1 LTKIDVFANA
11 STSTVKGS
19 VKYGYDTLGRRNGV
33 SNETSIGTPSYSK
46 TIDYLLSDGDQI
58 GEILGATG
66 QVTNRF
72 MYGPGVDMV
81 LSEQQFA
88 GGVAQSPQ
96 YQLTDHLGTV
106 RGVAQRV
113 GGASSAT
120 LVNAVQ
126 YDAFGKVT
134 SQRNATNQPHH
145 GFAGRD
151 IEPVGGLT
159 YNRNRYYST
168 SSGRFISQDP
178 IGFNAGDENLYRYV
192 GNKPTTHTDPSGL
205 QESANGPSTQS
216 PTIKVNVIN
225 SGTGQPFS
233 VTLPNPYY
241 QGGQGAYP
249 PILSLPPLLN
259 ETEQQQLERRMQ
271 QSAQDKADWR
281 AAMAEVNQRL
291 QLVTLVGSV
300 LSGKPRRP
308 SNAIVSGSQRPSV
321 TIKPSA
327 PVKTVGDT
335 ILEGRCMITYWPP
348 NRGFDGPPTTT
359 TLPAGARID
368 RYGYDGGTFVSPQGV
383 PSPKRALAPGTTD
396 KPCSVFEVVNPLEVK
411 AGKIA
416 PWFNQPGGGMQYEL
430 GKSIKELLECG
441 AIRRVTP

>member
-1 LTKIDVFANA
+1 
-11 STSTVKGS
+11 
-19 VKYGYDTLGRRNGV
+19 
-33 SNETSIGTPSYSK
+33 
-46 TIDYLLSDGDQI
+46 
-58 GEILGATG
+58 
-66 QVTNRF
+66 
-72 MYGPGVDMV
+72 
-81 LSEQQFA
+81 
-88 GGVAQSPQ
+88 
-96 YQLTDHLGTV
+96 
-106 RGVAQRV
+106 
-113 GGASSAT
+113 
-120 LVNAVQ
+120 
-126 YDAFGKVT
+126 
-134 SQRNATNQPHH
+134 
-145 GFAGRD
+145 
-151 IEPVGGLT
+151 
-159 YNRNRYYST
+159 
-168 SSGRFISQDP
+168 
-178 IGFNAGDENLYRYV
+178 
-192 GNKPTTHTDPSGL
+192 
-205 QESANGPSTQS
+205 
-216 PTIKVNVIN
+216 
-225 SGTGQPFS
+225 
-233 VTLPNPYY
+233 
-241 QGGQGAYP
+241 
-249 PILSLPPLLN
+249 
-259 ETEQQQLERRMQ
+259 MQ

-348 NRGFDGPPTTT
+348 NRGFDGPPTT
-359 TLPAGARID
+359 R
-368 RYGYDGGTFVSPQGV
+368 TFVSPQGV